1 MAFEL
6 LCATMIALL
15 FGLALVFGGYK
26 FFMALLPI
34 WGFFFGFGL
43 GAQSMQYLFGTALL
57 ADVTS
62 WIVGFIV
69 GVVFAVL
76 SYAIYIFGV
85 ALLAGSIGYTL
96 GVLIMLW
103 IGVDPGFLTWLVGIV
118 LGAALMIV
126 TIYFNLQKYVVT
138 IGTAV
143 IGAGVIV
150 GTFVI
155 GPVGMGLVKFME
167 NPIQNLLENSPVWA
181 IIFLALVIGG
191 SYVQM
196 RVKQAEPVDYMTP
209 TKSAS

>member
-6 LCATMIALL
+6 FCATMIAIL
-15 FGLALVFGGYK
+15 FGLALVLSGYR
-26 FFMALLPI
+26 FFMWLLPI

-43 GAQSMQYLFGTALL
+43 GAQSIQYLFGTALL

-62 WIVGFIV
+62 WIVGFVV
-69 GVVFAVL
+69 GVIFAVL

-85 ALLAGSIGYTL
+85 ALLAGSIGYGL

-103 IGVDPGFLTWLVGIV
+103 IGVAPGFLTWLVGII

-126 TIYFNLQKYVVT
+126 TIYFNLQRYVVT

-143 IGAGVIV
+143 IGAGIIV

-167 NPIQNLLENSPVWA
+167 NPIQRMLENSPVWA
-181 IIFLALVIGG
+181 VIFLALVIGG
-191 SYVQM
+191 SYMQLK
-196 RVKQAEPVDYMTP
+196 VKQAVPVDYMTP
-209 TKSAS
+209 DAS